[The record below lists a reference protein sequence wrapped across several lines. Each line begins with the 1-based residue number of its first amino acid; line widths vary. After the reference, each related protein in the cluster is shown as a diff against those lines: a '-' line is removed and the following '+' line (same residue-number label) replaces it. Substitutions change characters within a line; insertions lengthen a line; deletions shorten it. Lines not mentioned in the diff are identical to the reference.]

1 MYIICII
8 NIYIMYIYILL
19 VSMNIPTF
27 VDDLPAWSSQKFSP
41 WKILGFDENFWE
53 FRQMMMM
60 IMIDDDEKIPMK
72 WLMIIDDNWW
82 EIRTIKSSDYS
93 YDHTPWF
100 WIIIMKDYKYDYSW
114 FQILET
120 PIKNT
125 PFVCHKPW
133 NHHPYTTIWKLHA
146 IWIWFLWLVMYI
158 YILYIP

>member
-1 MYIICII
+1 MYIMYIICII

-41 WKILGFDENFWE
+41 WKILGFN
-53 FRQMMMM
+53 
-60 IMIDDDEKIPMK
+60 PMK

-82 EIRTIKSSDYS
+82 EIRTINSSDYN

-133 NHHPYTTIWKLHA
+133 NHHPYTTIWKLHRVSCY
-146 IWIWFLWLVMYI
+146 LNMVSLVGHVYI
-158 YILYIP
+158 YILYSIK